1 MFYDK
6 NMPPMPFDMKKARA
20 LIKESGIKPED
31 YTIRQLSFPYG
42 STWDRLGE
50 YTKQALEQ
58 LGFKVNLESTDAGG
72 WAIRRPRSGRAAP
85 VHHLEHRQGFAVRQR
100 AGLQQPRDR
109 QAVGGRGL

>member
-6 NMPPMPFDMKKARA
+6 NMPPMPFDMKKARE
-20 LIKESGIKPED
+20 LIKESGIKPGD

-58 LGFKVNLESTDAGG
+58 DVYKRQPAS
-72 WAIRRPRSGRAAP
+72 WAPLSAP
-85 VHHLEHRQGFAVRQR
+85 MCAFPFCGA
-100 AGLQQPRDR
+100 
-109 QAVGGRGL
+109 